1 MVLVLTLSML
11 IYKQSIVNILV
22 VKLCIYLSMG
32 NNVCSFQKMAFSEG
46 QEGRKRHK
54 IEVKCVSSSGI

>member
-46 QEGRKRHK
+46 QEGRK
-54 IEVKCVSSSGI
+54 